1 MRSAAEAKK
10 KKVKAGEARFRR
22 LALEL
27 ASAIESAHMGHTD
40 FRVAKGKKT
49 RIFATLS
56 GLDKGYGVVML
67 TAEQQ
72 QEFSLELPEIFA
84 PVPGGWG
91 RGGSTMMR
99 LVADEETM
107 RGALTTAH
115 ENAERKL

>member
-1 MRSAAEAKK
+1 MTSPTEAR
-10 KKVKAGEARFRR
+10 KVKAGETRFRR

-27 ASAIESAHMGHTD
+27 PSSLESAHMGHAD
-40 FRVAKGKKT
+40 FRVAKRKKT

-56 GLDKGYGVVML
+56 GLDKGYGVMML
-67 TAEQQ
+67 TPEQQ
-72 QEFSLELPEIFA
+72 QQFTTELPEVFA

-107 RGALTTAH
+107 RGALKTAH
-115 ENAERKL
+115 GNAERKL

>member
-1 MRSAAEAKK
+1 MPGMAEAR
-10 KKVKAGEARFRR
+10 KVKAGEARFRR

-27 ASAIESAHMGHTD
+27 PSALESAHMGHAD

-56 GLDKGYGVVML
+56 GLEKGYGVLML
-67 TAEQQ
+67 TPEQQ
-72 QEFSLELPEIFA
+72 QEFSTELPEVFA

-107 RGALTTAH
+107 RGALKAAH
-115 ENAERKL
+115 GNAERKL